1 MKGNIGLSKYWRIR
15 FQTSCEQREYFSSSI
30 SFLNTSIVQFVPS
43 AVAAASAMTSSRR
56 YVLSKSGVTGYFI
69 ARAGLCLFCRHYARG
84 RSLYKF
90 VVPFFIVII
99 TVIIT
104 HHCWEHMG
112 EARTRQTIWTWKHHF
127 SHSLLWVLWNLGD
140 VRYFLTLWLGTAKC
154 FGSRHRHSYSKCLD
168 RSSKPSLAAASWK
181 RWSPAPWKG
190 TDNSETRISL
200 FTAR

>member
-1 MKGNIGLSKYWRIR
+1 MNKENISAQVSVSWIPALSSLFPRLWQLRVLWLPPGDTCCQKVVSRD
-15 FQTSCEQREYFSSSI
+15 I
-30 SFLNTSIVQFVPS
+30 SF
-43 AVAAASAMTSSRR
+43 
-56 YVLSKSGVTGYFI
+56 